1 MDLSHLGLSL
11 ARYIFSALLA
21 CGVPCVC
28 VCVHAIVIALA
39 FLPAVFG
46 LGPATFSGLP
56 FEWLALFCVFAHC
69 LPNDFAC
76 CCSCLLPVV
85 ASCLFLFISLY
96 FFFFFFLLYPKT
108 LFVALVVFVYHFWVN
123 RAEFRAVYWTVKTM
137 GKPSSKYCQLPAT
150 SSSSS
155 SSSVYRLHHLPAPT
169 PTPVPVSRGFCFVS
183 QFVSHFNKFLVLV
196 LFLFLFFSCTFH
208 KFWLQ
213 SILLCNPPL
222 TDWLWGL
229 IITIAIN

>member
-1 MDLSHLGLSL
+1 MYFRQCLHVV
-11 ARYIFSALLA
+11 
-21 CGVPCVC
+21 CHVC
-28 VCVHAIVIALA
+28 VRVCVRCLCAIVIALA

-76 CCSCLLPVV
+76 CCSCLLPFV
-85 ASCLFLFISLY
+85 ACFSLFLY
-96 FFFFFFLLYPKT
+96 FFLLHPKT
-108 LFVALVVFVYHFWVN
+108 LFVALVVFVVYHFWVN

-137 GKPSSKYCQLPAT
+137 GKPSQAAAASTASFQLQLQL
-150 SSSSS
+150 
-155 SSSVYRLHHLPAPT
+155 RLPRLRST

-183 QFVSHFNKFLVLV
+183 QFFHHFNKFLFLV
-196 LFLFLFFSCTFH
+196 LFFFVYLSQVLIAKYFIM
-208 KFWLQ
+208 Q
-213 SILLCNPPL
+213 SRL

>member
-1 MDLSHLGLSL
+1 MYFRQCLHVV
-11 ARYIFSALLA
+11 
-21 CGVPCVC
+21 CHVC
-28 VCVHAIVIALA
+28 VRVCVRCLCAIVIALA

-85 ASCLFLFISLY
+85 ASGCHLLLVSLY
-96 FFFFFFLLYPKT
+96 FFIFFLLHPKT
-108 LFVALVVFVYHFWVN
+108 LFVALVVFVVYHFWVN

-137 GKPSSKYCQLPAT
+137 GKPGQAAAASTASFQLQL
-150 SSSSS
+150 
-155 SSSVYRLHHLPAPT
+155 RLPRLRST

-183 QFVSHFNKFLVLV
+183 QFFHHFNKFLFLV
-196 LFLFLFFSCTFH
+196 LFFFLVFSCTFH

-213 SILLCNPPL
+213 SILLCNPDWL
-222 TDWLWGL
+222 TDCGGSL
-229 IITIAIN
+229 